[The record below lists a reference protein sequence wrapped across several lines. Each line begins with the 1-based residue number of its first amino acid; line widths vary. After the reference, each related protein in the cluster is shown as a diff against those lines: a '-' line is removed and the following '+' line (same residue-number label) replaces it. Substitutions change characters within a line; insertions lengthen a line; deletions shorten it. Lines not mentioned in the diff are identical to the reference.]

1 MSRNLEQRIKKL
13 EQRRSHQVHLELP
26 LFTVLTKD
34 KKALLLDA
42 GTLALL
48 GVQQP
53 ELQPERFTALEDGYQ
68 VSLQDK
74 LVHRTQAQDGT
85 SLVVY
90 FQKAQG
96 QPVYAVQV

>member
-13 EQRRSHQVHLELP
+13 EQNRSHQVHLELP
-26 LFTVLTKD
+26 LFTVLSED

-48 GVQQP
+48 GVKQP
-53 ELQPERFTALEDGYQ
+53 ELQPERFTALEGGYQ

-74 LVHRTQAQDGT
+74 LVNRTQAQDGT
-85 SLVVY
+85 CLEVY
-90 FQKAQG
+90 FNKAQG